1 MKDELDRL
9 ISKEMPL
16 KRLEEVHDTYVAMCF
31 TGYAYKDVSIL
42 SKNHIHII
50 IVNTSKTDPLAP
62 AQCDPL
68 TILFQNGVN

>member
-16 KRLEEVHDTYVAMCF
+16 KRLEEVHDTYVALCF

-50 IVNTSKTDPLAP
+50 IDS
-62 AQCDPL
+62 QR
-68 TILFQNGVN
+68 